1 MSDKI
6 KSSINIDSSTFKNN
20 SEQFLELISQYES
33 EQDEIKLG
41 GGSVS
46 IQKQHDKGRMT
57 ARERIEYLVDG
68 DFFEIGLYAGY
79 EMYQDIGNINSGGLV
94 AGIGRVDGR
103 DCMIIANDARVK
115 AGAYFEITL

>member
-20 SEQFLELISQYES
+20 SEQFLELINRYES

-41 GGSVS
+41 GGSIS

-57 ARERIEYLVDG
+57 ARERIG
-68 DFFEIGLYAGY
+68 DQNAE
-79 EMYQDIGNINSGGLV
+79 
-94 AGIGRVDGR
+94 
-103 DCMIIANDARVK
+103 K
-115 AGAYFEITL
+115 